1 MTQYN
6 LATYQPELVEIVRWL
21 PFRNTLLPSQSS
33 APPPCQQSSEC
44 QRCTMLLD
52 YLQRKLHIKFYEGS
66 VSTANYTKSSQF
78 RFLEEL
84 WHY

>member
-1 MTQYN
+1 MTRYN

-21 PFRNTLLPSQSS
+21 PFQNTPLPSQSS
-33 APPPCQQSSEC
+33 APPLYQQSSEC

-66 VSTANYTKSSQF
+66 ASTANYTKVANSEF
-78 RFLEEL
+78 
-84 WHY
+84 